1 MGSCKRLFCDWQSE
15 AAFSDYVLV
24 SSFFAFTLVNL
35 SH

>member
-15 AAFSDYVLV
+15 AVFSEYVLV
-24 SSFFAFTLVNL
+24 GSFFAFTLANL